1 MELAGDACGEKGFV
15 ESEPGEHRGRR
26 NRVGDGLRFAAGR
39 DGAVQRDCDDAV
51 GEGHRIGGDKPDLRA
66 RLAGGQLIDEFD
78 RAGWRGSGELDGI
91 AWPGARF
98 GDEIDDVVVDND
110 GGHDDI
116 GPTFATRIGKQS
128 GVDVDMAFDPANPFC
143 EDILGELF
151 DDRQGITR
159 KRGAVVGV
167 VMIDEGESAVGLDA
181 IGKIGIATGDEDEVA
196 VECAVLVD

>member
-1 MELAGDACGEKGFV
+1 MFIFFC
-15 ESEPGEHRGRR
+15 SSRR
-26 NRVGDGLRFAAGR
+26 RHTRWN
-39 DGAVQRDCDDAV
+39 CDWSSDV
-51 GEGHRIGGDKPDLRA
+51 CSSDL
-66 RLAGGQLIDEFD
+66 
-78 RAGWRGSGELDGI
+78 
-91 AWPGARF
+91 
-98 GDEIDDVVVDND
+98 

-167 VMIDEGESAVGLDA
+167 VMIDEGASAVGLDA